1 MQKLERLVRAQH
13 TIAELQ
19 QQLEHTQQAAQ
30 QARLRLT
37 AELETAKAEQTSEQ
51 AAVAQLQQDKQ
62 QLQLQLQELVAN
74 AEVAQQR
81 LKAVES
87 QLV

>member
-1 MQKLERLVRAQH
+1 MRAQH

-19 QQLEHTQQAAQ
+19 QQLEQTQQAAQ
-30 QARLRLT
+30 QAKLRLT
-37 AELETAKAEQTSEQ
+37 AELESAKAEQTSEH
-51 AAVAQLQQDKQ
+51 ANMAQLQQDKE
-62 QLQLQLQELVAN
+62 QLQREVQESVAAAHL
-74 AEVAQQR
+74 AEQK